1 MSHGIFPFWQALLNN
16 PKQIGAIWPA
26 GSSLTAAML
35 KEVFAAAPGLV
46 IELGGGTG
54 MITQGL
60 FDARTHFSGLMVF
73 ERTPSL
79 ANCLQNRFPD
89 LTIHPTCA
97 SHVDQLDLSQQDTLT
112 LVSSLPFRS
121 LPPCDRTR
129 LEMSIV
135 KVSAGC
141 PRFRLIQYSYFKR
154 EPFPSR
160 ALI

>member
-1 MSHGIFPFWQALLNN
+1 MSYGIFPFWQALLNN

-79 ANCLQNRFPD
+79 AN
-89 LTIHPTCA
+89 
-97 SHVDQLDLSQQDTLT
+97 
-112 LVSSLPFRS
+112 
-121 LPPCDRTR
+121 
-129 LEMSIV
+129 
-135 KVSAGC
+135 
-141 PRFRLIQYSYFKR
+141 
-154 EPFPSR
+154 
-160 ALI
+160 